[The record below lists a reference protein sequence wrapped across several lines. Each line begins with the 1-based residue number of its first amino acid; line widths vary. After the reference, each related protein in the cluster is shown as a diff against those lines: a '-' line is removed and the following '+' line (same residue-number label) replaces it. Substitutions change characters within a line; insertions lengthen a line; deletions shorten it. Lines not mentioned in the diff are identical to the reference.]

1 MAARNNQGRLGGDTR
16 SDSGTVD
23 PSGRSTLARDIRLT
37 NPDRLRILWYSNAPW
52 AATGYGQQT
61 QQVIQRLAK
70 EDHQVAVHAMYGL
83 AGSSS
88 TWNGFRVYPQ
98 GLSTY
103 SDDVVVAH
111 TMAWANEDLTTP
123 ILLMTLFDVWVL
135 KSDSLKTLKNIASWV
150 PIDHQPTPP
159 DVLRFLERDN
169 VKPIAMSKFGSRMLD
184 IAGLDHHYVP
194 HAIEPVF
201 QPTESVNLPNGKKMT
216 GREFMGWEEDRFVV
230 SMVATNKGSQPARK
244 AWAENILAFSIFA
257 KDKPDAVLYLYTE
270 PDGAMAGINLPILLD
285 ACGIP
290 TDRYKVVDQY
300 AYRHGIPQ
308 QMMAAMYSASNVLLC
323 CSMGEGFG
331 IPVIEAQ
338 ACGCRVIVSNFTA
351 QPELVGDGWTVEGQP
366 WWDAAQQSWF
376 FTPSVPDIVKALE
389 KAYNEPRRLSLEA
402 VGHSLLYGADTVFT
416 KHWKPVMKE
425 LSTWCRSQ

>member
-1 MAARNNQGRLGGDTR
+1 MADRNRQGRTSRDTR
-16 SDSGTVD
+16 SISGAFD
-23 PSGRSTLARDIRLT
+23 PSGRSALARDIRLT
-37 NPDRLRILWYSNAPW
+37 NPDRLRIVWYSNAPW

-61 QQVIQRLAK
+61 AQVIQRLAK
-70 EDHQVAVHAMYGL
+70 EGHQIAVHAMYGL

-88 TWNGFRVYPQ
+88 TWNGFKIYPQ
-98 GLSTY
+98 GLAAY

-111 TMAWANEDLTTP
+111 TMEWANQDLSTP
-123 ILLMTLFDVWVL
+123 SLLMTLFDVWVL
-135 KSDSLKTLKNIASWV
+135 KSESLKQLKNIASWV

-159 DVLRFLERDN
+159 DVLRFLQRDN

-184 IAGLDHHYVP
+184 IAGVEHLYVP

-201 QPTESVNLPNGKKMT
+201 QPTESVTLPNGKKMT

-230 SMVATNKGSQPARK
+230 TMVATNKGAQPARK

-270 PDGAMAGINLPILLD
+270 PDGAMAGINLPTLLD
-285 ACGIP
+285 ACGVEK
-290 TDRYKVVDQY
+290 DRYKVVDQY
-300 AYRHGIPQ
+300 AYRHGLPQ
-308 QMMAAMYSASNVLLC
+308 QMMAAMYTASNVLLA

-376 FTPSVPDIVKALE
+376 FTPNVPDIVK
-389 KAYNEPRRLSLEA
+389 SLEA
-402 VGHSLLYGADTVFT
+402 AYDAPRSLSDDAITHALGYGADTVVDQY
-416 KHWKPVMKE
+416 WKPVMKE
-425 LSTWCRSQ
+425 ISAWCRS

>member
-88 TWNGFRVYPQ
+88 TWNGFKMYPQ
-98 GLSTY
+98 GLATY

-111 TMAWANEDLTTP
+111 TMEWASQDLSTP
-123 ILLMTLFDVWVL
+123 TLLMTLFDVWVL
-135 KSDSLKTLKNIASWV
+135 RSESLKDLKNIASWV
-150 PIDHQPTPP
+150 PIDHQPAPP
-159 DVLRFLERDN
+159 DVLEWCARDN
-169 VKPIAMSKFGSRMLD
+169 VRPIAMSKFGSRMLNL
-184 IAGLDHHYVP
+184 AGINHLYVP
-194 HAIEPVF
+194 HAIESVF
-201 QPTESVNLPNGKKMT
+201 KPTEHVALADGGKMT
-216 GREFMGWEEDRFVV
+216 GRKFMGWEEDRFVI
-230 SMVATNKGSQPARK
+230 SMVATNKGNQPARK
-244 AWAENILAFSIFA
+244 AWAENILAYSIFA
-257 KDKPDAVLYLYTE
+257 KDHPDAVLYLYTE
-270 PDGAMAGINLPILLD
+270 PVGAMSGINLIQLLD
-285 ACGIP
+285 ACGVGS
-290 TDRYKVVDQY
+290 DRYKIVDQY
-300 AYRHGIPQ
+300 AYRHGMPQ
-308 QMMAAMYSASNVLLC
+308 NLMAAMYTASDVLLA

-366 WWDAAQQSWF
+366 WWDAAQKSWF
-376 FTPSVPDIVKALE
+376 FTPSVPDIVNAL
-389 KAYNEPRRLSLEA
+389 KSAYDAPRGPSSDA
-402 VGHSLLYGADTVFT
+402 ITHAKGYAADTVFEQ
-416 KHWKPVMKE
+416 HWKPTMRE
-425 LSTWCRSQ
+425 LSAWCRS

>member
-1 MAARNNQGRLGGDTR
+1 VGKSNRQRHTSRDARSIGGEI
-16 SDSGTVD
+16 S
-23 PSGRSTLARDIRLT
+23 PSGRSALLGNIRPT

-61 QQVIQRLAK
+61 AQVIQRLAK
-70 EDHQVAVHAMYGL
+70 EGHQVAIHAMYGL

-88 TWNGFRVYPQ
+88 TWNGFKIYPQ
-98 GLSTY
+98 GLAAY

-111 TMAWANEDLTTP
+111 TMEWAQQDLATP
-123 ILLMTLFDVWVL
+123 TLLMTLFDVWVL
-135 KSDSLKTLKNIASWV
+135 KSESLKQLKNIASWV

-169 VKPIAMSKFGSRMLD
+169 VKPIAMSKFGSRMMD
-184 IAGLDHHYVP
+184 IAGVEHLYVP

-201 QPTESVNLPNGKKMT
+201 KPTASVDLSNGKKMT

-230 SMVATNKGSQPARK
+230 TMVATNKGSQPARK

-270 PDGAMAGINLPILLD
+270 PDGAMAGISLPILLD
-285 ACGIP
+285 ACGVEKN
-290 TDRYKVVDQY
+290 RYKVVDQY
-300 AYRHGIPQ
+300 AYRHGLPQ
-308 QMMAAMYSASNVLLC
+308 QMMAAMYTASNVLLA

-376 FTPSVPDIVKALE
+376 FTPNVPDIVK
-389 KAYNEPRRLSLEA
+389 SLEA
-402 VGHSLLYGADTVFT
+402 AYNAPRSLSDEAITHALGYGADTVFEQ
-416 KHWKPVMKE
+416 HWKPVMKE
-425 LSTWCRSQ
+425 LSAWCRS

>member
-1 MAARNNQGRLGGDTR
+1 VGKGNRQRHTSRDARSIGGKI
-16 SDSGTVD
+16 S
-23 PSGRSTLARDIRLT
+23 PSGRSALLGNIRST

-61 QQVIQRLAK
+61 AQVIQRLAK
-70 EDHQVAVHAMYGL
+70 EGHQVAIHAMYGL

-88 TWNGFRVYPQ
+88 TWNGFKVYPQ
-98 GLSTY
+98 GLAAY

-111 TMAWANEDLTTP
+111 TMEWANQDLSTP
-123 ILLMTLFDVWVL
+123 SLLMTLFDVWVL
-135 KSDSLKTLKNIASWV
+135 KSESLKQLKNIASWV

-184 IAGLDHHYVP
+184 IAGVEHLYVP

-201 QPTESVNLPNGKKMT
+201 QPTKSVTLPNGKKMT

-230 SMVATNKGSQPARK
+230 TMVATNKGAQPARK

-270 PDGAMAGINLPILLD
+270 PDGAMAGINLPTLLD
-285 ACGIP
+285 ACGVQK
-290 TDRYKVVDQY
+290 DRYKVVDQY
-300 AYRHGIPQ
+300 AYRHGLPQ
-308 QMMAAMYSASNVLLC
+308 QMMAAMYTASDVLLA

-376 FTPSVPDIVKALE
+376 FTPNVPDIVK
-389 KAYNEPRRLSLEA
+389 SLEA
-402 VGHSLLYGADTVFT
+402 AYNAPRSLSDDAITHALGYGADTVFDQY
-416 KHWKPVMKE
+416 WKPVMKE
-425 LSTWCRSQ
+425 LSTWCRS